1 MYGLFGFD
9 LRHGFVMLEVQR
21 IFAMYGLNHKLGDIH
36 IFDGIM
42 IRPLNREDLSLY
54 TLFA

>member
-21 IFAMYGLNHKLGDIH
+21 IFAMYGLKHKLGDIH
-36 IFDGIM
+36 VFDDLM
-42 IRPLNREDLSLY
+42 IRAFKP
-54 TLFA
+54 